1 MNLFAIIPIYSLVFE
16 RLVLKDHVI
25 NLKIINS
32 RFFINYF
39 QIIDNLLIY
48 LVPTCTAI
56 FSNIASFSTSITGS
70 IITLLII
77 SLIIIILL
85 IIINYII
92 RTVSGNMSFSVTL
105 VASCF

>member
-1 MNLFAIIPIYSLVFE
+1 MIIPIYSSIFK
-16 RLVLKDHVI
+16 RFILKDHVI
-25 NLKIINS
+25 NFEIIND

-39 QIIDNLLIY
+39 QIIDSLLIY

-56 FSNIASFSTSITGS
+56 FSNMASFSTSITGL

-85 IIINYII
+85 IIISCII
-92 RTVSGNMSFSVTL
+92 RTISGNMSFSITL
-105 VASCF
+105 IA